1 MRGGRIMLAGIIAA
15 AVIIFAMAPYGYTSE
30 KIQKQGENPMV
41 VMETSE
47 GGIKI
52 ELWADKAP
60 KTVENFLKYVDE
72 GFYDGTIFHRVIPK
86 FMIQGGGFTADMN
99 NKKTHEPIKNE
110 ASADLKNDRGTIAMA
125 RTGEIN
131 SATCQFFINVQDNDF
146 LNHRDNTSNGFGY
159 AAFGKVVEGMDVVDK
174 IELVETT
181 TVGPYQNV
189 PKKPVVIKSI
199 RRAQEK

>member
-1 MRGGRIMLAGIIAA
+1 MLAGIIAA
-15 AVIIFAMAPYGYTSE
+15 AVIIFAMVPYGYTSE
-30 KIQKQGENPMV
+30 KIQKQGDNPMV

-47 GGIKI
+47 GRIKI

-146 LNHRDNTSNGFGY
+146 LNHRDNTANGFGY

-181 TVGPYQNV
+181 TIGPYQNV
-189 PKKPVVIKSI
+189 PKTPVVIKNV